1 MPKPFAST
9 SGLAPNGRFL
19 FTGYTPVATTE
30 HTINDAIAELLRG
43 TRRAWRDSDIVSS
56 ENTGQL
62 KGTSGRPDILVVE
75 PNVSPVV
82 IETEVLPAITVEAEA
97 LDRLGAKM
105 KATGRMILSSI
116 AVRLPLRLRDK
127 SGKAL
132 QKDLLGSA
140 DLEMVLYTGSNA
152 SKAVRFPLTGW
163 MVGSI
168 ADLSILTQAASV
180 PPDVI
185 DAAANNL
192 ADGVSESAGMLAE
205 MAKAHAGAIHKISE
219 ELFQE
224 DGEQTRRMAATILV
238 NAFVFQETLAG
249 GSGELANIASLE
261 ELREAQKLNKNSI
274 LKEWEGILKINY
286 YPIFD
291 IAKRILTVVPTA
303 ESKQLIDHMVDT
315 ANKLLE
321 NRLMRSHDLTGAVFQ
336 RMIVDRKF
344 LAAYYTTPSSAA
356 LLIGLAITPTQMP
369 SNTSWGKPEDVKA
382 LRIADFACGTGTL
395 LTTTYQRIGQ
405 LHELAGGDSEALHSD
420 MMSGS
425 LIGCDIL
432 PAATHLTASML
443 SGAHPTVTYKQSSIL
458 TVGFGKLES
467 GALALGSIDLLED
480 QRPLEVLDITAQ
492 ALGGLGQAELKTWAM
507 LLPHASFDMVVMNP
521 PFVRPTGHEGDKVD
535 VPVPMFAA
543 FKISDADQRTMSKM
557 TSKLIKGTSANGQ
570 AGEASIFLVVADRKL
585 KVGGTL
591 ALVMPLSLMLGDS
604 WDKSRILLSSKY
616 SDLILISIAGR
627 EDKDMS
633 FSADTDYGE
642 CLVSGRKTGT
652 PSARGTFVVLKER
665 PTNSLMGASA
675 ATQIH
680 RLIAG
685 KKLRNLEDG
694 PVGGTLLHFGDDV
707 IGQAVEAPL
716 PASGVWNLAR
726 IADISLAQT
735 AYQLWVNH
743 VIWLPAM
750 SKSNVVAVPIATI
763 EKIATIGPY
772 HMDVQATTATGG
784 LRGPF
789 SVVAASK
796 TPTYPVIWEHDAD
809 RERAMCFDAESEGRP
824 LKGKDKKEQELI
836 DEKAAKIWFTAS
848 HSHFN
853 RDFRFNS
860 QSTAMQF
867 TPRKSIGG
875 RAWLSVSLE
884 SPEQEKALVLWANT
898 SLGLLLYWWHA
909 NKQQSGR
916 GTIGKEALHDLCV
929 LDVTALTADQLKRA
943 VKVFDEMCYKE
954 MLQFHE
960 IDKDPVRKELDE
972 RFAREVLGVPE
983 SVLAPGGALDVLRMK
998 LAQEPSIRGNK

>member
-1 MPKPFAST
+1 M
-9 SGLAPNGRFL
+9 
-19 FTGYTPVATTE
+19 E
-30 HTINDAIAELLRG
+30 HTINDALADLLRG

-62 KGTSGRPDILVVE
+62 KGSAARPDILIVE

-82 IETEVLPAITVEAEA
+82 IETEVVPAVTVEAEA
-97 LDRLGAKM
+97 VARLGAQL
-105 KATGRMILSSI
+105 KATGRTILSSV
-116 AVRLPLRLRDK
+116 AVRLPLRLRKK

-132 QKDLLGSA
+132 QKELLA
-140 DLEMVLYTGSNA
+140 CTDLEMALYTGSTPSA
-152 SKAVRFPLTGW
+152 GSRWPKSGW
-163 MVGSI
+163 MVGTV

-185 DAAANNL
+185 EEAANNL
-192 ADGVSESAGMLAE
+192 ANGVRESAGMLAE
-205 MAKAHAGAIHKISE
+205 MAKSHAGAIHKISE

-249 GSGELANIASLE
+249 GSGELANTASLE
-261 ELREAQKLNKNSI
+261 ELRGKGKLNKNSI

-291 IAKRILTVVPTA
+291 IAKRILQVVPTA
-303 ESKQLIDHMVDT
+303 ESKPLIDHLVET

-321 NRLMRSHDLTGAVFQ
+321 NHLMRSHDLTGAVFQ

-369 SNTSWGKPEDVKA
+369 SSASWGKPEDVKA

-405 LHELAGGDSEALHSD
+405 LHELAGGDSEVLHSD
-420 MMSGS
+420 MMSAS

-480 QRPLEVLDITAQ
+480 QRPLEVLDITAH
-492 ALGGLGQAELKTWAM
+492 ALGGMGKEEMKTWAM

-521 PFVRPTGHEGDKVD
+521 PFVRPTGHEGEKVD

-557 TSKLIKGTSANGQ
+557 TSKLIKGTSATGQ

-604 WDKSRILLSSKY
+604 WDKSRILLSSTY

-642 CLVSGRKTGT
+642 CLVSGRKTGA
-652 PSARGTFVVLKER
+652 PSTRGTFVVLKER
-665 PTNSLMGASA
+665 PTNTLMGASA

-694 PVGGTLLHFGDDV
+694 PVGGTLLYFGDDA
-707 IGQAVEAPL
+707 IGQAVEAPF

-735 AYQLWVNH
+735 AHQLWVNH

-750 SKSNVVAVPIATI
+750 NKADVVSVPIAT
-763 EKIATIGPY
+763 TIGPY

-809 RERAMCFDAESEGRP
+809 RERAMCFEAESEGRP
-824 LKGKDKKEQELI
+824 LKGKDIKEQELI
-836 DEKAAKIWFTAS
+836 DEKVSKIWFTAS

-860 QSTAMQF
+860 QSTAMQL
-867 TPRKSIGG
+867 TTRKSIGG

-884 SPEQEKALVLWANT
+884 SLEQEKALVLWANT

-929 LDVTALTADQLKRA
+929 LDVKALTPDQLKRA
-943 VKVFDEMCYKE
+943 VKVFDEMCFKE
-954 MLQFHE
+954 MLPFHA

-972 RFAREVLGVPE
+972 RFAREVLGMPE
-983 SVLAPGGALDVLRMK
+983 AVLAPGGALDVLRMK